1 MCEGLPG
8 GEEGGVAVGEEAVV
22 VGKGLVVHFSPLR
35 LRLVVAIVLLLTFQR
50 CIIRTFALGTLH
62 VVAFVL
68 LLTFRFCKV
77 VVCVFLSPFGFCL
90 TETILLLLTFGF

>member
-35 LRLVVAIVLLLTFQR
+35 LRLVVAFVLLLTFR
-50 CIIRTFALGTLH
+50 HCITRTFALGTLQ
-62 VVAFVL
+62 
-68 LLTFRFCKV
+68 V
-77 VVCVFLSPFGFCL
+77 VVCVFLSPFGFCRS
-90 TETILLLLTFGF
+90 IACVRFQSCLLVDGGLAVDEGGDE

>member
-22 VGKGLVVHFSPLR
+22 VGKGLVVHFSPFR
-35 LRLVVAIVLLLTFQR
+35 LRL
-50 CIIRTFALGTLH
+50 

-68 LLTFRFCKV
+68 LLTFGFCKV
-77 VVCVFLSPFGFCL
+77 VVCV
-90 TETILLLLTFGF
+90 LLTPFRCCRSIACVRFRSCLLVDGGLAVDEGGDE